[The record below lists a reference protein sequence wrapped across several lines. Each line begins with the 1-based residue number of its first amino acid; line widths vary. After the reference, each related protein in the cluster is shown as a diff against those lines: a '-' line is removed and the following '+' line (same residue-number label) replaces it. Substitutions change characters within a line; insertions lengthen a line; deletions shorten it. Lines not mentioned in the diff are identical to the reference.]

1 MSYTELTVWTRGI
14 IMDKE
19 GRDIV
24 NSISASARQEGKY
37 AQAMENYVDNPDR
50 TNCPTRKYCRVSDS
64 VLENELTYENEHP
77 NIVVLVEGTMVKG
90 WDYMRGMPPG
100 GTLVINTH
108 YTPDY
113 MIRFVPGAERLAQLV
128 CVDAAKL
135 ADHKWLYYRLGQLGL
150 DRLSTE
156 GAAER
161 NKDIAPDIAAPLIA
175 AVVKA
180 TGVVKRETIQ
190 PMIANKKAFEMA
202 LNELHILPL
211 NQWPRRKDHMSTK
224 GTRIPD
230 WLTVPFAGI
239 TPAPTQ
245 EKGQDLFPTGNWR
258 SIRPV
263 YRDKLPPCNNACGTN
278 EKIQGYL
285 DLVKRGKYLD
295 AYALI
300 KEDMPFPSV
309 TGRVCYHPCEQACN
323 RGQYDEAI
331 SIRAVERFL
340 GDLGQALPRD
350 VVKPGKPNGKT
361 VAVVGSGPAGH
372 SAAYQLAR
380 LGYKVTI
387 LEKSPKA
394 GGLNRGGIPDWVL
407 PQHVLDRE
415 IERLVELGVTIKT
428 NVEAGKDITW
438 DDLKKNYDACVLAVG
453 LTEPNSVRAEGEN
466 KDGVIYGLPF
476 LRDIG
481 MGTSKVKLGSRVAV
495 IGGGN
500 TAIDCARE
508 ALRQGAVEVTMIT
521 VESNP
526 QEMPCVPEDL
536 HDMVEEGVEL
546 LHGRAMTAAIGNG
559 KVEAL
564 HLYPARFSGAI
575 NASPITV
582 NKEAPVVRFAVDN
595 VIIAIGQRAALGWL
609 PPEFKNERGTI
620 KIDRFGRLGDTNFFA
635 AGDVVQLGS
644 GQPLMVVNAVGD
656 GKRVA
661 FNLDKALRGEPLQP
675 RKIPVDVIMD
685 LNRMNMTYFPH
696 FPRVKQSMLNPTS
709 RRKTQEEVIQS
720 FTEEQAIEEAS
731 RCFSCG
737 TCNACDN
744 CYLVCPEPCIVRS
757 ARSNGLYKILVD
769 YCKGCRVCIEE
780 CPTGCLEG
788 VPELDF
794 DTGVVRMDTAFA
806 ISPGLHGRQAQ
817 ELVNLASR
825 PAKEI

>member
-1 MSYTELTVWTRGI
+1 
-14 IMDKE
+14 
-19 GRDIV
+19 
-24 NSISASARQEGKY
+24 
-37 AQAMENYVDNPDR
+37 
-50 TNCPTRKYCRVSDS
+50 
-64 VLENELTYENEHP
+64 
-77 NIVVLVEGTMVKG
+77 
-90 WDYMRGMPPG
+90 
-100 GTLVINTH
+100 
-108 YTPDY
+108 
-113 MIRFVPGAERLAQLV
+113 
-128 CVDAAKL
+128 
-135 ADHKWLYYRLGQLGL
+135 
-150 DRLSTE
+150 
-156 GAAER
+156 
-161 NKDIAPDIAAPLIA
+161 
-175 AVVKA
+175 
-180 TGVVKRETIQ
+180 
-190 PMIANKKAFEMA
+190 
-202 LNELHILPL
+202 
-211 NQWPRRKDHMSTK
+211 MSTK

-230 WLTVPFAGI
+230 WLIVPFAGI
-239 TPAPTQ
+239 TPAPSQ

-263 YRDKLPPCNNACGTN
+263 YRDKMPPCNNACGTN

-340 GDLGQALPRD
+340 GDLGQALAKD
-350 VVKPGKPNGKT
+350 VVKPGKPNGKK

-380 LGYKVTI
+380 MGYKVTI
-387 LEKSPKA
+387 LERSPKA

-407 PQHVLDRE
+407 PQSVLDRE
-415 IERLVELGVTIKT
+415 IERLVELGIEIKT
-428 NVEAGKDITW
+428 NVEVGKDVTL
-438 DDLKKNYDACVLAVG
+438 DDLKKNYDATVFCVG
-453 LTEPNSVRAEGEN
+453 LIEPNSARAEGED
-466 KDGVIYGLPF
+466 KPGVIFGLPF

-521 VESNP
+521 IEGNK
-526 QEMPCVPEDL
+526 QEMPASPEDL

-546 LHGRAMTAAIGNG
+546 MHGRAMTAVLGNG
-559 KVEAL
+559 KVESL
-564 HLYPARFSGAI
+564 QLYPARFTGKI
-575 NASPITV
+575 NASPIAID
-582 NKEAPVVRFAVDN
+582 KEGAGEKFKVDT
-595 VIIAIGQRAALGWL
+595 VIIAVGQRAKLDWL
-609 PPEFKNERGTI
+609 PAEYKNERGAI
-620 KIDRFGRLGDTNFFA
+620 KVDAFGRIADTNFFA
-635 AGDVVQLGS
+635 AGDVTQLGA

-661 FNLDKALRGEPLQP
+661 FSLDKVLNNVPLEPRTVP
-675 RKIPVDVIMD
+675 IDVIVD

-696 FPRVKQSMLNPTS
+696 FPRVKQAMLPSAS
-709 RRKTQEEVIQS
+709 RKKTQAEVILPYS
-720 FTEEQAIEEAS
+720 EEQASMEAS

-757 ARSNGLYKILVD
+757 SRSNGLYKILVD

-794 DTGVVRMDTAFA
+794 DAGVIRMDTAFA
-806 ISPGLHGRQAQ
+806 ISQGLHGRQAE
-817 ELVNLASR
+817 ELVHLGDR
-825 PAKEI
+825 PAKSI

>member
-1 MSYTELTVWTRGI
+1 
-14 IMDKE
+14 
-19 GRDIV
+19 
-24 NSISASARQEGKY
+24 
-37 AQAMENYVDNPDR
+37 
-50 TNCPTRKYCRVSDS
+50 
-64 VLENELTYENEHP
+64 
-77 NIVVLVEGTMVKG
+77 
-90 WDYMRGMPPG
+90 
-100 GTLVINTH
+100 
-108 YTPDY
+108 
-113 MIRFVPGAERLAQLV
+113 
-128 CVDAAKL
+128 
-135 ADHKWLYYRLGQLGL
+135 
-150 DRLSTE
+150 
-156 GAAER
+156 
-161 NKDIAPDIAAPLIA
+161 
-175 AVVKA
+175 
-180 TGVVKRETIQ
+180 
-190 PMIANKKAFEMA
+190 
-202 LNELHILPL
+202 
-211 NQWPRRKDHMSTK
+211 MSTK
-224 GTRIPD
+224 NTHIPE

-323 RGQYDEAI
+323 RGKYDEAI

-340 GDLGQALPRD
+340 GDLGQALTND
-350 VVKPGKPNGKT
+350 VVKPGKPNGKK

-407 PQHVLDRE
+407 PQNILDRE
-415 IERLVELGVTIKT
+415 IERLQQLGIEIKT
-428 NVEAGKDITW
+428 GVEVGKDVTW

-466 KDGVIYGLPF
+466 KDGVLYGLPF

-481 MGTSKVKLGSRVAV
+481 MGASKVKLGARVAM

-508 ALRQGAVEVTMIT
+508 ALRQGAAEVTMIT
-521 VESNP
+521 VEGNKN
-526 QEMPCVPEDL
+526 EMPASPEDL
-536 HDMVEEGVEL
+536 HDMLEEGVEL
-546 LHGRAMTAAIGNG
+546 LHGRSVTAVLGNG

-564 HLYPARFSGAI
+564 QLHPAKFAGAI
-575 NASPITV
+575 NASPINV
-582 NKEAPVVRFAVDN
+582 DREAKPDRFAVDN
-595 VIIAIGQRAALGWL
+595 VIIAIGQRASLNLL
-609 PPEFKNERGTI
+609 PAEFKNERGTI
-620 KIDRFGRLGDTNFFA
+620 KMDKFGRLGDTNFFA
-635 AGDVVQLGS
+635 AGDIAQVGS

-661 FNLDKALRGEPLQP
+661 FNLDKIMRGEKLQP
-675 RKIPVDVIMD
+675 RTIPVDVIFD

-696 FPRVKQSMLNPTS
+696 FPRVQQEMLPTKT
-709 RRKTQEEVIQS
+709 RTKTQDEVIQA
-720 FTEEQAIEEAS
+720 FTEEQAVEEAN

-744 CYLVCPEPCIVRS
+744 CYLVCPEPCIARPE
-757 ARSNGLYKILVD
+757 RSNGMYKILVD

-806 ISPGLHGRQAQ
+806 ISPGLHGRQAEQ
-817 ELVNLASR
+817 LRRLDER
-825 PAKEI
+825 PAKNI

>member
-1 MSYTELTVWTRGI
+1 
-14 IMDKE
+14 
-19 GRDIV
+19 
-24 NSISASARQEGKY
+24 
-37 AQAMENYVDNPDR
+37 
-50 TNCPTRKYCRVSDS
+50 
-64 VLENELTYENEHP
+64 
-77 NIVVLVEGTMVKG
+77 
-90 WDYMRGMPPG
+90 
-100 GTLVINTH
+100 
-108 YTPDY
+108 
-113 MIRFVPGAERLAQLV
+113 
-128 CVDAAKL
+128 
-135 ADHKWLYYRLGQLGL
+135 
-150 DRLSTE
+150 
-156 GAAER
+156 
-161 NKDIAPDIAAPLIA
+161 
-175 AVVKA
+175 
-180 TGVVKRETIQ
+180 
-190 PMIANKKAFEMA
+190 
-202 LNELHILPL
+202 
-211 NQWPRRKDHMSTK
+211 MSTK
-224 GTRIPD
+224 GTRIPE

-239 TPAPTQ
+239 TPAPSQ

-258 SIRPV
+258 AIRPV

-340 GDLGQALPRD
+340 GDLGQALNRD
-350 VVKPGKPNGKT
+350 VVKAGPLNGKK
-361 VAVVGSGPAGH
+361 VAVIGSGPAGH

-407 PQHVLDRE
+407 PQAVLDRE
-415 IERLVELGVTIKT
+415 IQRLVELGIEIKT
-428 NVEAGKDITW
+428 NVEVGKDVTLE
-438 DDLKKNYDACVLAVG
+438 DLKKNYDATVFAVG
-453 LTEPNSVRAEGEN
+453 LTESNSARAEGEN
-466 KDGVIYGLPF
+466 KPGVIFGLPF

-481 MGTSKVKLGSRVAV
+481 MGTSKVKLGARVAV

-521 VESNP
+521 VEANR
-526 QEMPCVPEDL
+526 QEMPASPEDL
-536 HDMVEEGVEL
+536 HDMLEEGVEL
-546 LHGRAMTAAIGNG
+546 MHGRAMTAVLGDG
-559 KVEAL
+559 KAEAL
-564 HLYPARFSGAI
+564 QLYPARFTGKI
-575 NASPITV
+575 NASPIAIDREGAGE
-582 NKEAPVVRFAVDN
+582 KFAVDN
-595 VIIAIGQRAALGWL
+595 VIIAVGQKAKLDWL
-609 PPEFKNERGTI
+609 PAEYKTDRGTI
-620 KIDRFGRLGDTNFFA
+620 KIDPFGRIADTNFFA

-661 FNLDKALRGEPLQP
+661 FNLDKVLNNVPLEPRTVP
-675 RKIPVDVIMD
+675 IDVIVD

-696 FPRVKQSMLNPTS
+696 FPRVTQAMLAPMA
-709 RRKTQEEVIQS
+709 RKSTQQEVILAYS
-720 FTEEQAIEEAS
+720 EEQAGLEAS

-757 ARSNGLYKILVD
+757 VRSNGLYKILVD

-794 DTGVVRMDTAFA
+794 DTGVIRMDTAFA
-806 ISPGLHGRQAQ
+806 ISPGLHGRQSQ
-817 ELVNLASR
+817 ELSHLGDR
-825 PAKEI
+825 PAKSI

>member
-1 MSYTELTVWTRGI
+1 
-14 IMDKE
+14 
-19 GRDIV
+19 
-24 NSISASARQEGKY
+24 
-37 AQAMENYVDNPDR
+37 
-50 TNCPTRKYCRVSDS
+50 
-64 VLENELTYENEHP
+64 
-77 NIVVLVEGTMVKG
+77 
-90 WDYMRGMPPG
+90 
-100 GTLVINTH
+100 
-108 YTPDY
+108 
-113 MIRFVPGAERLAQLV
+113 
-128 CVDAAKL
+128 
-135 ADHKWLYYRLGQLGL
+135 
-150 DRLSTE
+150 
-156 GAAER
+156 
-161 NKDIAPDIAAPLIA
+161 
-175 AVVKA
+175 
-180 TGVVKRETIQ
+180 
-190 PMIANKKAFEMA
+190 
-202 LNELHILPL
+202 
-211 NQWPRRKDHMSTK
+211 MSTK

-258 SIRPV
+258 AIRPV

-340 GDLGQALPRD
+340 GDLGQALPKD
-350 VVKPGKPNGKT
+350 IVKPGKPNGKT

-387 LEKSPKA
+387 LEKSPKP

-415 IERLVELGVTIKT
+415 IERLGELGITIQCNT
-428 NVEAGKDITW
+428 DVGKDVSW
-438 DDLKKNYDACVLAVG
+438 EHLKKNYDAVVLAVG
-453 LTEPNSVRAEGEN
+453 LTEPNSVKAEGEDKN
-466 KDGVIYGLPF
+466 GVIYGLPF

-481 MGTSKVKLGSRVAV
+481 MGTSKVKLGPRVVV

-521 VESNP
+521 VEGHP

-536 HDMVEEGVEL
+536 HDMLEEGVEL
-546 LHGRAMTAAIGNG
+546 IHGRAMTAVLGNG

-564 HLYPARFSGAI
+564 QLYPAKFSGAI
-575 NASPITV
+575 NASPITI
-582 NKEAPVVRFAVDN
+582 NKEAPAERFAADN
-595 VIIAIGQRAALGWL
+595 VIIAVGQHASLAWL
-609 PPEFKNERGTI
+609 PAEFKTESGTI
-620 KIDRFGRLGDTNFFA
+620 KIDRFGRLGNTNVFA
-635 AGDVVQLGS
+635 AGDIVQFGS

-661 FNLDKALRGEPLQP
+661 FNLDKALRGEDLQP
-675 RKIPVDVIMD
+675 RKIAIDVIMD

-696 FPRVKQSMLNPTS
+696 FPRVKQELLNPTT
-709 RRKTQEEVIQS
+709 RKKTQDEVIQS
-720 FTEEQAIEEAS
+720 FTEEQAVEEAG

-817 ELVNLASR
+817 ELASLASR

>member
-1 MSYTELTVWTRGI
+1 
-14 IMDKE
+14 
-19 GRDIV
+19 
-24 NSISASARQEGKY
+24 
-37 AQAMENYVDNPDR
+37 
-50 TNCPTRKYCRVSDS
+50 
-64 VLENELTYENEHP
+64 
-77 NIVVLVEGTMVKG
+77 
-90 WDYMRGMPPG
+90 
-100 GTLVINTH
+100 
-108 YTPDY
+108 
-113 MIRFVPGAERLAQLV
+113 
-128 CVDAAKL
+128 
-135 ADHKWLYYRLGQLGL
+135 
-150 DRLSTE
+150 
-156 GAAER
+156 
-161 NKDIAPDIAAPLIA
+161 
-175 AVVKA
+175 
-180 TGVVKRETIQ
+180 
-190 PMIANKKAFEMA
+190 
-202 LNELHILPL
+202 
-211 NQWPRRKDHMSTK
+211 MSTK

-258 SIRPV
+258 AIRPV

-340 GDLGQALPRD
+340 GDLGQALPKD
-350 VVKPGKPNGKT
+350 IVKPGKPNGKT

-387 LEKSPKA
+387 LEKSPKP

-415 IERLVELGVTIKT
+415 IERLGELGITIQCNT
-428 NVEAGKDITW
+428 DVGKDVSW
-438 DDLKKNYDACVLAVG
+438 EHLKKNYDAVVLAVG
-453 LTEPNSVRAEGEN
+453 LTEPNSVKAEGEDKN
-466 KDGVIYGLPF
+466 GVIYGLPF

-481 MGTSKVKLGSRVAV
+481 MGTSKVKLGPRVVV

-521 VESNP
+521 VEGHP

-536 HDMVEEGVEL
+536 HDMLEEGVEL
-546 LHGRAMTAAIGNG
+546 IHGRAMTAVLGNG

-564 HLYPARFSGAI
+564 QLYPAKFSGAI
-575 NASPITV
+575 NASPITI
-582 NKEAPVVRFAVDN
+582 NKEAPGERFAADN
-595 VIIAIGQRAALGWL
+595 VIIAVGQHASLAWL
-609 PPEFKNERGTI
+609 PAEFKTESGTI
-620 KIDRFGRLGDTNFFA
+620 KIDRFGRLGNTNFFA
-635 AGDVVQLGS
+635 AGDIVQFGS

-661 FNLDKALRGEPLQP
+661 FNLDKALRGEELQP
-675 RKIPVDVIMD
+675 RKIAIDVIMD

-696 FPRVKQSMLNPTS
+696 FPRVKQELLNPAT
-709 RRKTQEEVIQS
+709 RKKTQDEVIQS
-720 FTEEQAIEEAS
+720 FTEEQAVEEAG

-817 ELVNLASR
+817 ELASLASR

>member
-1 MSYTELTVWTRGI
+1 
-14 IMDKE
+14 
-19 GRDIV
+19 
-24 NSISASARQEGKY
+24 
-37 AQAMENYVDNPDR
+37 
-50 TNCPTRKYCRVSDS
+50 
-64 VLENELTYENEHP
+64 
-77 NIVVLVEGTMVKG
+77 
-90 WDYMRGMPPG
+90 
-100 GTLVINTH
+100 
-108 YTPDY
+108 
-113 MIRFVPGAERLAQLV
+113 
-128 CVDAAKL
+128 
-135 ADHKWLYYRLGQLGL
+135 
-150 DRLSTE
+150 
-156 GAAER
+156 
-161 NKDIAPDIAAPLIA
+161 
-175 AVVKA
+175 
-180 TGVVKRETIQ
+180 
-190 PMIANKKAFEMA
+190 
-202 LNELHILPL
+202 
-211 NQWPRRKDHMSTK
+211 MSTK
-224 GTRIPD
+224 GTRIPER
-230 WLTVPFAGI
+230 LQIPFAGI
-239 TPAPTQ
+239 TPAPLQ

-258 SIRPV
+258 AIRPV

-309 TGRVCYHPCEQACN
+309 TGRVFYHPCEQACN
-323 RGQYDEAI
+323 RGKYDEAI

-340 GDLGQALPRD
+340 GDLGQALKHD
-350 VVKPGKPNGKT
+350 VVKPGIPNGKK
-361 VAVVGSGPAGH
+361 VAVIGSGPAGH

-415 IERLVELGVTIKT
+415 IERLVELGITIKT
-428 NVEAGKDITW
+428 NVEVGKDVSW

-453 LTEPNSVRAEGEN
+453 LTEPNSVRAEGED

-481 MGTSKVKLGSRVAV
+481 MGTSKVKLGPRVAV

-521 VESNP
+521 VESNA

-536 HDMVEEGVEL
+536 HDMLEEGVEL
-546 LHGRAMTAAIGNG
+546 IHGRAMTAVLGNG

-564 HLYPARFSGAI
+564 QLFPAKFSGPI
-575 NASPITV
+575 NASPITI
-582 NKEAPVVRFAVDN
+582 NREAPAERFAVDN
-595 VIIAIGQRAALGWL
+595 VIIAIGQRASLGWL
-609 PPEFKNERGTI
+609 PNEFKSERGTI

-644 GQPLMVVNAVGD
+644 GQPLMVVNSVGD

-661 FNLDKALRGEPLQP
+661 FNPDKVLRSEPLQE
-675 RKIPVDVIMD
+675 RMVSIDVITD
-685 LNRMNMTYFPH
+685 LARMNMTYFPK
-696 FPRVKQSMLNPTS
+696 FPRVQQAMLPPVS
-709 RRKTQEEVIQS
+709 RRRTQEEVIRG
-720 FTEEQAIEEAS
+720 FTEEQMVEEAY

-744 CYLVCPEPCIVRS
+744 CYLVCPEPCIARP

-806 ISPGLHGRQAQ
+806 ITPGLHGRQAQ
-817 ELVNLASR
+817 ELANLANR
-825 PAKEI
+825 PAKQI

>member
-1 MSYTELTVWTRGI
+1 
-14 IMDKE
+14 
-19 GRDIV
+19 
-24 NSISASARQEGKY
+24 
-37 AQAMENYVDNPDR
+37 
-50 TNCPTRKYCRVSDS
+50 
-64 VLENELTYENEHP
+64 
-77 NIVVLVEGTMVKG
+77 
-90 WDYMRGMPPG
+90 
-100 GTLVINTH
+100 
-108 YTPDY
+108 
-113 MIRFVPGAERLAQLV
+113 
-128 CVDAAKL
+128 
-135 ADHKWLYYRLGQLGL
+135 
-150 DRLSTE
+150 
-156 GAAER
+156 
-161 NKDIAPDIAAPLIA
+161 
-175 AVVKA
+175 
-180 TGVVKRETIQ
+180 
-190 PMIANKKAFEMA
+190 
-202 LNELHILPL
+202 
-211 NQWPRRKDHMSTK
+211 MSTK
-224 GTRIPD
+224 GTHIPD
-230 WLTVPFAGI
+230 HLKIPFAGI
-239 TPAPTQ
+239 TPAPSQ

-258 SIRPV
+258 AIRPV

-323 RGQYDEAI
+323 RGKYDEAI

-340 GDLGQALPRD
+340 GDLGQALKHD
-350 VVKPGKPNGKT
+350 VVKAGKSNGKK

-415 IERLVELGVTIKT
+415 IERLEELGITIKT
-428 NVEAGKDITW
+428 NVEVGKDVTW
-438 DDLKKNYDACVLAVG
+438 DNLRKDYDAVVLAVG
-453 LTEPNSVRAEGEN
+453 LTEPNSVRAEGED
-466 KDGVIYGLPF
+466 KEGVHYGLPF

-481 MGTSKVKLGSRVAV
+481 MGTSKVKLGARVAV

-508 ALRQGAVEVTMIT
+508 ALRQGAIEVTMIT
-521 VESNP
+521 VEGSP
-526 QEMPCVPEDL
+526 QEMPASPEDL
-536 HDMVEEGVEL
+536 HDMLEEGIEL
-546 LHGRAMTAAIGNG
+546 KHGRAVTAVLGNG
-559 KVEAL
+559 KVETLQL
-564 HLYPARFSGAI
+564 HPARFSGAI
-575 NASPITV
+575 NASPINV
-582 NKEAPVVRFAVDN
+582 DREAQPDKFHVDS
-595 VIIAIGQRAALGWL
+595 VIIAIGQRAALKWL
-609 PPEFKNERGTI
+609 PDEFKTDRGTI
-620 KIDRFGRLGDTNFFA
+620 KVDRFGRIGDTNFFA
-635 AGDVVQLGS
+635 AGDIVQLGS

-661 FNLDKALRGEPLQP
+661 FNLDKVVRGESLEP
-675 RKIPVDVIMD
+675 RTIPIDVIFD

-696 FPRVKQSMLNPTS
+696 FPRVQQEMLPPTS
-709 RRKTQEEVIQS
+709 RRKTQEEVIQAFS
-720 FTEEQAIEEAS
+720 EEQAVEEAG

-744 CYLVCPEPCIVRS
+744 CYLVCPEPCIARP
-757 ARSNGLYKILVD
+757 ARSNGMYKILVD

-806 ISPGLHGRQAQ
+806 ISQGLHGRQAE
-817 ELVNLASR
+817 ELRNLADR
-825 PAKEI
+825 PVKNI

>member
-1 MSYTELTVWTRGI
+1 
-14 IMDKE
+14 
-19 GRDIV
+19 
-24 NSISASARQEGKY
+24 
-37 AQAMENYVDNPDR
+37 
-50 TNCPTRKYCRVSDS
+50 
-64 VLENELTYENEHP
+64 
-77 NIVVLVEGTMVKG
+77 
-90 WDYMRGMPPG
+90 
-100 GTLVINTH
+100 
-108 YTPDY
+108 
-113 MIRFVPGAERLAQLV
+113 
-128 CVDAAKL
+128 
-135 ADHKWLYYRLGQLGL
+135 
-150 DRLSTE
+150 
-156 GAAER
+156 
-161 NKDIAPDIAAPLIA
+161 
-175 AVVKA
+175 
-180 TGVVKRETIQ
+180 
-190 PMIANKKAFEMA
+190 
-202 LNELHILPL
+202 
-211 NQWPRRKDHMSTK
+211 MSTQ
-224 GTRIPD
+224 GTHIPD
-230 WLTVPFAGI
+230 WLKVPFAGI
-239 TPAPTQ
+239 TPAPSQ

-340 GDLGQALPRD
+340 GDLGQALARD
-350 VVKPGKPNGKT
+350 VVKAGPPNGKK
-361 VAVVGSGPAGH
+361 VAVIGSGPAGH

-407 PQHVLDRE
+407 PQAVLDRE
-415 IERLVELGVTIKT
+415 IQRLVELGIEIKT
-428 NVEAGKDITW
+428 NVEVGKDVTL
-438 DDLKKNYDACVLAVG
+438 DDLKKNYDATVFAVG
-453 LTEPNSVRAEGEN
+453 LIEPNSARAEGEN
-466 KDGVIYGLPF
+466 KDGVIFGLPF

-481 MGTSKVKLGSRVAV
+481 MGTSKVKIGPRVAV

-521 VESNP
+521 IEANT
-526 QEMPCVPEDL
+526 QEMPASPEDL
-536 HDMVEEGVEL
+536 HDMVQEGVEL
-546 LHGRAMTAAIGNG
+546 MHGRAMTAVLGAG

-564 HLYPARFSGAI
+564 QLHPARFTGKI
-575 NASPITV
+575 NASPIAIDR
-582 NKEAPVVRFAVDN
+582 EAPAERFVVDN
-595 VIIAIGQRAALGWL
+595 VIIAVGQRAKLDWMPA
-609 PPEFKNERGTI
+609 EFKTERGTI
-620 KIDRFGRLGDTNFFA
+620 KIDEFGRIGNTNFFA

-661 FNLDKALRGEPLQP
+661 FNLDKVLRSIPLEPRTVP
-675 RKIPVDVIMD
+675 IDVIVD

-696 FPRVKQSMLNPTS
+696 FPRVKQAMLAPMA
-709 RRKTQEEVIQS
+709 RRGTQQEVILAYS
-720 FTEEQAIEEAS
+720 EEQASEEAS

-757 ARSNGLYKILVD
+757 VRSNGLYKILVD

-806 ISPGLHGRQAQ
+806 ISPGLHGRQAE
-817 ELVNLASR
+817 ELMNLGDR
-825 PAKEI
+825 PAKSI

>member
-1 MSYTELTVWTRGI
+1 
-14 IMDKE
+14 
-19 GRDIV
+19 
-24 NSISASARQEGKY
+24 
-37 AQAMENYVDNPDR
+37 
-50 TNCPTRKYCRVSDS
+50 
-64 VLENELTYENEHP
+64 
-77 NIVVLVEGTMVKG
+77 
-90 WDYMRGMPPG
+90 
-100 GTLVINTH
+100 
-108 YTPDY
+108 
-113 MIRFVPGAERLAQLV
+113 
-128 CVDAAKL
+128 
-135 ADHKWLYYRLGQLGL
+135 
-150 DRLSTE
+150 
-156 GAAER
+156 
-161 NKDIAPDIAAPLIA
+161 
-175 AVVKA
+175 
-180 TGVVKRETIQ
+180 
-190 PMIANKKAFEMA
+190 
-202 LNELHILPL
+202 
-211 NQWPRRKDHMSTK
+211 MSTK
-224 GTRIPD
+224 GTHIPE

-239 TPAPTQ
+239 TPAPSQ

-258 SIRPV
+258 FIRPV

-340 GDLGQALPRD
+340 GDLGQSLPRD
-350 VVKPGKPNGKT
+350 VVKPGKPNGKS

-407 PQHVLDRE
+407 PQDVLDRE
-415 IERLVELGVTIKT
+415 IQRLIELGIAIKT
-428 NVEAGKDITW
+428 NCEVGKDVTW
-438 DDLKKNYDACVLAVG
+438 DELKKNYDACVLAVG

-481 MGTSKVKLGSRVAV
+481 MGTSNVKLGARVAV

-521 VESNP
+521 VEAHP

-536 HDMVEEGVEL
+536 HDMLEEGVEL
-546 LHGRAMTAAIGNG
+546 IHGRAMTAVLGNG

-564 HLYPARFSGAI
+564 QLYPARFSGAI
-575 NASPITV
+575 NASPITI
-582 NKEAPVVRFAVDN
+582 NKEVPPERFAVDN
-595 VIIAIGQRAALGWL
+595 VIIAVGQHPSLAWL
-609 PPEFKNERGTI
+609 PAEFKNERGII
-620 KIDRFGRLGDTNFFA
+620 KIDRFGRLGETNFFA
-635 AGDVVQLGS
+635 AGDIVQLGS

-661 FNLDKALRGEPLQP
+661 FNLDKVLKGEPLQP

-696 FPRVKQSMLNPTS
+696 FPRVKQAMLNPAS
-709 RRKTQEEVIQS
+709 RRKTQEEVIQA
-720 FTEEQAIEEAS
+720 FTEEQAVEEAS

-744 CYLVCPEPCIVRS
+744 CYLVCPEPCIARP

-794 DTGVVRMDTAFA
+794 DAGVVRMDTAFA

>member
-1 MSYTELTVWTRGI
+1 
-14 IMDKE
+14 
-19 GRDIV
+19 
-24 NSISASARQEGKY
+24 
-37 AQAMENYVDNPDR
+37 
-50 TNCPTRKYCRVSDS
+50 
-64 VLENELTYENEHP
+64 
-77 NIVVLVEGTMVKG
+77 
-90 WDYMRGMPPG
+90 
-100 GTLVINTH
+100 
-108 YTPDY
+108 
-113 MIRFVPGAERLAQLV
+113 
-128 CVDAAKL
+128 
-135 ADHKWLYYRLGQLGL
+135 
-150 DRLSTE
+150 
-156 GAAER
+156 
-161 NKDIAPDIAAPLIA
+161 
-175 AVVKA
+175 
-180 TGVVKRETIQ
+180 
-190 PMIANKKAFEMA
+190 
-202 LNELHILPL
+202 
-211 NQWPRRKDHMSTK
+211 MSTK
-224 GTRIPD
+224 GTHIPD
-230 WLTVPFAGI
+230 WLAVPFAGI
-239 TPAPTQ
+239 TPAPSQ

-258 SIRPV
+258 AIRPV
-263 YRDKLPPCNNACGTN
+263 YRDKMPPCNNACGTN

-340 GDLGQALPRD
+340 GDLGQALARD
-350 VVKPGKPNGKT
+350 VVKAGPPNGKK

-380 LGYKVTI
+380 LGYEVTI

-407 PQHVLDRE
+407 PQDVLDRE
-415 IERLVELGVTIKT
+415 IERLVELGIEIKT
-428 NVEAGKDITW
+428 NVEVGKDVTL
-438 DDLKKNYDACVLAVG
+438 DDLKKNYDATVFAVG
-453 LTEPNSVRAEGEN
+453 LIESNSARAEGED
-466 KDGVIYGLPF
+466 KAGVVFGLPF

-481 MGTSKVKLGSRVAV
+481 MGTSKVKLGPRVAV

-521 VESNP
+521 VEGNR
-526 QEMPCVPEDL
+526 QEMPASPEDL
-536 HDMVEEGVEL
+536 HDMLEEGVEL
-546 LHGRAMTAAIGNG
+546 MHGRAMTAVLGNG

-564 HLYPARFSGAI
+564 QLHPARFTGTI
-575 NASPITV
+575 NASPIAIDR
-582 NKEAPVVRFAVDN
+582 EAPAERFAVDN
-595 VIIAIGQRAALGWL
+595 VIIAVGQKAKLDWMPA
-609 PPEFKNERGTI
+609 EFKTERGTI
-620 KIDRFGRLGDTNFFA
+620 KIDRFGRLGNTNFFA

-661 FNLDKALRGEPLQP
+661 FNLDKVLRNVPLEPRTVP
-675 RKIPVDVIMD
+675 IDVIVD

-696 FPRVKQSMLNPTS
+696 FPRVQQTMLAPMA
-709 RRKTQEEVIQS
+709 RRSTQQEVILAYS
-720 FTEEQAIEEAS
+720 EEQAIEEAN

-757 ARSNGLYKILVD
+757 VRSNGLYKILVD

-806 ISPGLHGRQAQ
+806 ITQGLHGRQAE
-817 ELVNLASR
+817 ELRNLGDR
-825 PAKEI
+825 PAKNI

>member
-1 MSYTELTVWTRGI
+1 
-14 IMDKE
+14 
-19 GRDIV
+19 
-24 NSISASARQEGKY
+24 
-37 AQAMENYVDNPDR
+37 
-50 TNCPTRKYCRVSDS
+50 
-64 VLENELTYENEHP
+64 
-77 NIVVLVEGTMVKG
+77 
-90 WDYMRGMPPG
+90 
-100 GTLVINTH
+100 
-108 YTPDY
+108 
-113 MIRFVPGAERLAQLV
+113 
-128 CVDAAKL
+128 
-135 ADHKWLYYRLGQLGL
+135 
-150 DRLSTE
+150 
-156 GAAER
+156 
-161 NKDIAPDIAAPLIA
+161 
-175 AVVKA
+175 
-180 TGVVKRETIQ
+180 
-190 PMIANKKAFEMA
+190 
-202 LNELHILPL
+202 
-211 NQWPRRKDHMSTK
+211 MSTK
-224 GTRIPD
+224 NTHIPE

-239 TPAPTQ
+239 TPAPSQ

-258 SIRPV
+258 AIRPV
-263 YRDKLPPCNNACGTN
+263 DPHKLPPCNNACGTN

-309 TGRVCYHPCEQACN
+309 TGRVRYPPSEQACN
-323 RGQYDEAI
+323 RGKYDEAI

-340 GDLGQALPRD
+340 GDLGQALTQD
-350 VVKPGKPNGKT
+350 VVKPGKPNGKKI
-361 VAVVGSGPAGH
+361 AVVGSGPAGH

-407 PQHVLDRE
+407 PQNILDRE
-415 IERLVELGVTIKT
+415 IERLEQLGIEIKT
-428 NVEAGKDITW
+428 GGEVGKEVSW
-438 DDLKKNYDACVLAVG
+438 ESLKKDYDACVLAVG
-453 LTEPNSVRAEGEN
+453 LTEPNSVKAEGED
-466 KDGVIYGLPF
+466 KKGVLYGLPF

-481 MGTSKVKLGSRVAV
+481 MSTSKVKRGARVAV

-508 ALRQGAVEVTMIT
+508 ALRQGAAEVTMIT
-521 VESNP
+521 VEGNP
-526 QEMPCVPEDL
+526 KEMPAVPEDL

-546 LHGRAMTAAIGNG
+546 LHGRAVTAVLGNG

-564 HLYPARFSGAI
+564 QLHPARFSGAV

-582 NKEAPVVRFAVDN
+582 DRDAPAERFAVDN
-595 VIIAIGQRAALGWL
+595 VIIAIGQRASLGWL
-609 PPEFKNERGTI
+609 PTEFKTERGTI
-620 KIDRFGRLGDTNFFA
+620 KIDQFGRLGDTKFFA

-661 FNLDKALRGEPLQP
+661 FNLDKVLRGEPLQP
-675 RKIPVDVIMD
+675 RTLAIDVIVD

-696 FPRVKQSMLNPTS
+696 FPRVRQSMLQPAS
-709 RRKTQEEVIQS
+709 RRSTQEEVIQAFS
-720 FTEEQAIEEAS
+720 EEQALEEAS

-744 CYLVCPEPCIVRS
+744 CYLVCPEPCIVRDV
-757 ARSNGLYKILVD
+757 RSNGLYKILVD

-806 ISPGLHGRQAQ
+806 VSPGLHGRQAE
-817 ELVNLASR
+817 ELRNLGDRA
-825 PAKEI
+825 PKNI

>member
-1 MSYTELTVWTRGI
+1 
-14 IMDKE
+14 
-19 GRDIV
+19 
-24 NSISASARQEGKY
+24 
-37 AQAMENYVDNPDR
+37 
-50 TNCPTRKYCRVSDS
+50 
-64 VLENELTYENEHP
+64 
-77 NIVVLVEGTMVKG
+77 
-90 WDYMRGMPPG
+90 
-100 GTLVINTH
+100 
-108 YTPDY
+108 
-113 MIRFVPGAERLAQLV
+113 
-128 CVDAAKL
+128 
-135 ADHKWLYYRLGQLGL
+135 
-150 DRLSTE
+150 
-156 GAAER
+156 
-161 NKDIAPDIAAPLIA
+161 
-175 AVVKA
+175 
-180 TGVVKRETIQ
+180 
-190 PMIANKKAFEMA
+190 
-202 LNELHILPL
+202 
-211 NQWPRRKDHMSTK
+211 MSTK

-258 SIRPV
+258 AIRPV

-340 GDLGQALPRD
+340 GDLGQALPKD
-350 VVKPGKPNGKT
+350 IVKPGKPNGKT

-387 LEKSPKA
+387 LEKSPKP

-415 IERLVELGVTIKT
+415 IERLGELGITIQCNT
-428 NVEAGKDITW
+428 DVGKDVSW
-438 DDLKKNYDACVLAVG
+438 EHLKKNYDAVVLAVG
-453 LTEPNSVRAEGEN
+453 LTEPNSVKAEGEDKN
-466 KDGVIYGLPF
+466 GVIYGLPF

-481 MGTSKVKLGSRVAV
+481 MGTSKVKLGPRVVV

-521 VESNP
+521 VEGHP

-536 HDMVEEGVEL
+536 HDMLEEGVEL
-546 LHGRAMTAAIGNG
+546 IHGRAMTAVLGNG

-564 HLYPARFSGAI
+564 QLYPAKFSGAI
-575 NASPITV
+575 NASPITI
-582 NKEAPVVRFAVDN
+582 NKEAPAERFAADN
-595 VIIAIGQRAALGWL
+595 VIIAVGQHASLAWL
-609 PPEFKNERGTI
+609 PAEFKTESGTI
-620 KIDRFGRLGDTNFFA
+620 KIDRFGRLGNTNVFA
-635 AGDVVQLGS
+635 AGDIVQFGS

-661 FNLDKALRGEPLQP
+661 FNLDKALRGEDLQP
-675 RKIPVDVIMD
+675 RKIAIDVIMD

-696 FPRVKQSMLNPTS
+696 FPRVKQELLNPAT
-709 RRKTQEEVIQS
+709 RKKTQDEVIQS
-720 FTEEQAIEEAS
+720 FTEEQAVEEAG

-817 ELVNLASR
+817 ELASLASR

>member
-1 MSYTELTVWTRGI
+1 
-14 IMDKE
+14 
-19 GRDIV
+19 
-24 NSISASARQEGKY
+24 
-37 AQAMENYVDNPDR
+37 
-50 TNCPTRKYCRVSDS
+50 
-64 VLENELTYENEHP
+64 
-77 NIVVLVEGTMVKG
+77 
-90 WDYMRGMPPG
+90 
-100 GTLVINTH
+100 
-108 YTPDY
+108 
-113 MIRFVPGAERLAQLV
+113 
-128 CVDAAKL
+128 
-135 ADHKWLYYRLGQLGL
+135 
-150 DRLSTE
+150 
-156 GAAER
+156 
-161 NKDIAPDIAAPLIA
+161 
-175 AVVKA
+175 
-180 TGVVKRETIQ
+180 
-190 PMIANKKAFEMA
+190 
-202 LNELHILPL
+202 
-211 NQWPRRKDHMSTK
+211 MSTK
-224 GTRIPD
+224 GTHIPD
-230 WLTVPFAGI
+230 WLNVPFAGI
-239 TPAPTQ
+239 TPAPSQ
-245 EKGQDLFPTGNWR
+245 DKGQDLFPTGNWR
-258 SIRPV
+258 AIRPV

-340 GDLGQALPRD
+340 GDLGQALARD
-350 VVKPGKPNGKT
+350 VVKAGTPNGKK
-361 VAVVGSGPAGH
+361 VAVIGSGPAGH

-407 PQHVLDRE
+407 PQAVLDRE
-415 IERLVELGVTIKT
+415 IERLVQLGIEIKT
-428 NVEAGKDITW
+428 NVEVGKDITL
-438 DDLKKNYDACVLAVG
+438 DDLKKNYDATVFAVG
-453 LTEPNSVRAEGEN
+453 LTESNSARAEGEN
-466 KDGVIYGLPF
+466 KAGVVFGLPF

-481 MGTSKVKLGSRVAV
+481 MGTSKVKLGPRVAV

-521 VESNP
+521 VEGNKE
-526 QEMPCVPEDL
+526 EMPASPEDL
-536 HDMVEEGVEL
+536 HDMLEEGVEL
-546 LHGRAMTAAIGNG
+546 MHGLAMTAVLGEG

-564 HLYPARFSGAI
+564 QLHPARFTGKI
-575 NASPITV
+575 NASPIAIDR
-582 NKEAPVVRFAVDN
+582 EAPAKKFAVDN
-595 VIIAIGQRAALGWL
+595 VIIAVGQKAKLDWMPA
-609 PPEFKNERGTI
+609 EFKTERGTI
-620 KIDRFGRLGDTNFFA
+620 KIDEFGRIGNTNFFA
-635 AGDVVQLGS
+635 AGDVVQLGA

-661 FNLDKALRGEPLQP
+661 FNLDKVL
-675 RKIPVDVIMD
+675 RKIPLEPRTVPIDVIVD
-685 LNRMNMTYFPH
+685 LGRMNMTYFPH
-696 FPRVKQSMLNPTS
+696 FPRVQQAMLAPKA
-709 RRKTQEEVIQS
+709 RRSTQQEVILAYS
-720 FTEEQAIEEAS
+720 EEQASEEAS

-757 ARSNGLYKILVD
+757 VRSNGLYKILVD

-806 ISPGLHGRQAQ
+806 ISPGLHGRQAE
-817 ELVNLASR
+817 ELRNLGDR
-825 PAKEI
+825 PAKSI

>member
-1 MSYTELTVWTRGI
+1 
-14 IMDKE
+14 
-19 GRDIV
+19 
-24 NSISASARQEGKY
+24 
-37 AQAMENYVDNPDR
+37 
-50 TNCPTRKYCRVSDS
+50 
-64 VLENELTYENEHP
+64 
-77 NIVVLVEGTMVKG
+77 
-90 WDYMRGMPPG
+90 
-100 GTLVINTH
+100 
-108 YTPDY
+108 
-113 MIRFVPGAERLAQLV
+113 
-128 CVDAAKL
+128 
-135 ADHKWLYYRLGQLGL
+135 
-150 DRLSTE
+150 
-156 GAAER
+156 
-161 NKDIAPDIAAPLIA
+161 
-175 AVVKA
+175 
-180 TGVVKRETIQ
+180 
-190 PMIANKKAFEMA
+190 
-202 LNELHILPL
+202 
-211 NQWPRRKDHMSTK
+211 MSTK
-224 GTRIPD
+224 GTRIPE

-309 TGRVCYHPCEQACN
+309 TGRVCYHPCETACN

-340 GDLGQALPRD
+340 GDLGQALQRD
-350 VVKPGKPNGKT
+350 VVKPGKPNGKK

-415 IERLVELGVTIKT
+415 IERLIELGIAIKT
-428 NVEAGKDITW
+428 NTEVGKDVSW
-438 DDLKKNYDACVLAVG
+438 DSLKKEYDAVVLAVG

-466 KDGVIYGLPF
+466 KQGVIYGLPF

-481 MGTSKVKLGSRVAV
+481 MGTSKVKLGARVAV

-521 VESNP
+521 VEGNP
-526 QEMPCVPEDL
+526 KEMPCVPEDL
-536 HDMVEEGVEL
+536 HDMLEEGVEL
-546 LHGRAMTAAIGNG
+546 IHGRAMTAVLGDG

-564 HLYPARFSGAI
+564 QLYPAKFSGAI
-575 NASPITV
+575 NASPITI
-582 NKEAPVVRFAVDN
+582 NKDVAAEKFAVDN
-595 VIIAIGQRAALGWL
+595 VIIAVGQHASLNWL
-609 PPEFKNERGTI
+609 PQEFKTERGTI
-620 KIDRFGRLGDTNFFA
+620 NVDRFGRLGDTNFFA
-635 AGDVVQLGS
+635 AGDIVQLGS

-661 FNLDKALRGEPLQP
+661 FNLDKALRGEALEP
-675 RKIPVDVIMD
+675 RKIAIDVIVD

-696 FPRVKQSMLNPTS
+696 FPRVQQGMLNPAS
-709 RRKTQEEVIQS
+709 RKKTQQEVILA
-720 FTEEQAIEEAS
+720 FTEEQAVEEAS

-744 CYLVCPEPCIVRS
+744 CYLVCPEPCIARS
-757 ARSNGLYKILVD
+757 DRSNGLYKILVD

-794 DTGVVRMDTAFA
+794 DAGVVRMDTAFA

-817 ELVNLASR
+817 ELANLASR

>member
-1 MSYTELTVWTRGI
+1 
-14 IMDKE
+14 
-19 GRDIV
+19 
-24 NSISASARQEGKY
+24 
-37 AQAMENYVDNPDR
+37 
-50 TNCPTRKYCRVSDS
+50 
-64 VLENELTYENEHP
+64 
-77 NIVVLVEGTMVKG
+77 
-90 WDYMRGMPPG
+90 
-100 GTLVINTH
+100 
-108 YTPDY
+108 
-113 MIRFVPGAERLAQLV
+113 
-128 CVDAAKL
+128 
-135 ADHKWLYYRLGQLGL
+135 
-150 DRLSTE
+150 
-156 GAAER
+156 
-161 NKDIAPDIAAPLIA
+161 
-175 AVVKA
+175 
-180 TGVVKRETIQ
+180 
-190 PMIANKKAFEMA
+190 
-202 LNELHILPL
+202 
-211 NQWPRRKDHMSTK
+211 MSTK

-230 WLTVPFAGI
+230 WLIVPFAGI

-263 YRDKLPPCNNACGTN
+263 YRDKMPPCNNACGTN

-340 GDLGQALPRD
+340 GDLGQALARD
-350 VVKPGKPNGKT
+350 VVKPGPSNGKK
-361 VAVVGSGPAGH
+361 VAVIGSGPAGH

-407 PQHVLDRE
+407 PQAVLDRE
-415 IERLVELGVTIKT
+415 IQRLVELGIEIKT
-428 NVEAGKDITW
+428 NVEVGKDVTL
-438 DDLKKNYDACVLAVG
+438 DDLKKNYDATVFAVG
-453 LTEPNSVRAEGEN
+453 LTESNSARAEGED
-466 KDGVIYGLPF
+466 KPGVVFGLPF

-481 MGTSKVKLGSRVAV
+481 MGTSKVKLGARVAV

-521 VESNP
+521 VEGNR
-526 QEMPCVPEDL
+526 QEMPASPEDL
-536 HDMVEEGVEL
+536 HDMLEEGVEL
-546 LHGRAMTAAIGNG
+546 MHGRAMTAVLGNG

-564 HLYPARFSGAI
+564 QLHPARFTGKI
-575 NASPITV
+575 NASPIAIDR
-582 NKEAPVVRFAVDN
+582 EAPAERFAVDN
-595 VIIAIGQRAALGWL
+595 VIIAVGQKAKLDWMPA
-609 PPEFKNERGTI
+609 EFKTERGTI
-620 KIDRFGRLGDTNFFA
+620 KIDQFGRIGNTNFFA

-661 FNLDKALRGEPLQP
+661 FNLDKVLRNVPLEPRTVP
-675 RKIPVDVIMD
+675 IDVIVD

-696 FPRVKQSMLNPTS
+696 FPRVKQAMLAPMA
-709 RRKTQEEVIQS
+709 RRSTQQEVILAY
-720 FTEEQAIEEAS
+720 TEEQASEEAS

-757 ARSNGLYKILVD
+757 VRSNGLYKILVD

-794 DTGVVRMDTAFA
+794 DTGVIRMDTAFA
-806 ISPGLHGRQAQ
+806 ISQGLHGRQAE
-817 ELVNLASR
+817 ELINLGDR
-825 PAKEI
+825 PAKSI

>member
-1 MSYTELTVWTRGI
+1 
-14 IMDKE
+14 
-19 GRDIV
+19 
-24 NSISASARQEGKY
+24 
-37 AQAMENYVDNPDR
+37 
-50 TNCPTRKYCRVSDS
+50 
-64 VLENELTYENEHP
+64 
-77 NIVVLVEGTMVKG
+77 
-90 WDYMRGMPPG
+90 
-100 GTLVINTH
+100 
-108 YTPDY
+108 
-113 MIRFVPGAERLAQLV
+113 
-128 CVDAAKL
+128 
-135 ADHKWLYYRLGQLGL
+135 
-150 DRLSTE
+150 
-156 GAAER
+156 
-161 NKDIAPDIAAPLIA
+161 
-175 AVVKA
+175 
-180 TGVVKRETIQ
+180 
-190 PMIANKKAFEMA
+190 
-202 LNELHILPL
+202 
-211 NQWPRRKDHMSTK
+211 MSTK
-224 GTRIPD
+224 GTHIPD
-230 WLTVPFAGI
+230 WLNVPFAGI

-340 GDLGQALPRD
+340 GDLGQSLAKD
-350 VVKPGKPNGKT
+350 VVKAGPSNGKK
-361 VAVVGSGPAGH
+361 VAVIGSGPAGH

-380 LGYKVTI
+380 MGYKVTI
-387 LEKSPKA
+387 LERSPKA

-407 PQHVLDRE
+407 PQAVLDRE
-415 IERLVELGVTIKT
+415 IQRLIELGIEIKT
-428 NVEAGKDITW
+428 NVEVGKDVTL
-438 DDLKKNYDACVLAVG
+438 DDLKKNYDATVFAVG
-453 LTEPNSVRAEGEN
+453 LTESNSAKAEGEN
-466 KDGVIYGLPF
+466 KAGVVYGLPF

-481 MGTSKVKLGSRVAV
+481 MGVSKVKLGPRVAV

-521 VESNP
+521 VEGNKE
-526 QEMPCVPEDL
+526 EMPASPEDL
-536 HDMVEEGVEL
+536 HDMLEEGVEL
-546 LHGRAMTAAIGNG
+546 KHGLAMTAVLGEG

-564 HLYPARFSGAI
+564 QLHPARFTGKI
-575 NASPITV
+575 NASPIAIDR
-582 NKEAPVVRFAVDN
+582 EAPALRFAVDN
-595 VIIAIGQRAALGWL
+595 VIIAVGQRAKLDWL
-609 PPEFKNERGTI
+609 PAEYKTERGTI
-620 KIDRFGRLGDTNFFA
+620 KIDEFGRIGNTNFFA

-661 FNLDKALRGEPLQP
+661 FNLNKVLNKVPLEPRTVP
-675 RKIPVDVIMD
+675 IDVIVE
-685 LNRMNMTYFPH
+685 LGRMNMTYFPH
-696 FPRVKQSMLNPTS
+696 FPRVKQAMLAPMA
-709 RRKTQEEVIQS
+709 RKSTQQEVILAYS
-720 FTEEQAIEEAS
+720 EEEAS
-731 RCFSCG
+731 AEAARCFSCG

-757 ARSNGLYKILVD
+757 VRSNGLYKILVD

-806 ISPGLHGRQAQ
+806 ISQGLHGRQAD
-817 ELVNLASR
+817 ELLHLSDR
-825 PAKEI
+825 PAKNV

>member
-1 MSYTELTVWTRGI
+1 
-14 IMDKE
+14 
-19 GRDIV
+19 
-24 NSISASARQEGKY
+24 
-37 AQAMENYVDNPDR
+37 
-50 TNCPTRKYCRVSDS
+50 
-64 VLENELTYENEHP
+64 
-77 NIVVLVEGTMVKG
+77 
-90 WDYMRGMPPG
+90 
-100 GTLVINTH
+100 
-108 YTPDY
+108 
-113 MIRFVPGAERLAQLV
+113 
-128 CVDAAKL
+128 
-135 ADHKWLYYRLGQLGL
+135 
-150 DRLSTE
+150 
-156 GAAER
+156 
-161 NKDIAPDIAAPLIA
+161 
-175 AVVKA
+175 
-180 TGVVKRETIQ
+180 
-190 PMIANKKAFEMA
+190 
-202 LNELHILPL
+202 
-211 NQWPRRKDHMSTK
+211 MSTK

-230 WLTVPFAGI
+230 RIAIPFAGI
-239 TPAPTQ
+239 TPAPSQ

-285 DLVKRGKYLD
+285 DLVKRGKYVD

-323 RGQYDEAI
+323 RGKYDEAI

-340 GDLGQALPRD
+340 GDLGQALTHD
-350 VVKPGKPNGKT
+350 VVKAGKPNGKK

-407 PQHVLDRE
+407 PQDVLDRE

-428 NVEAGKDITW
+428 NVEVGKDVTW

-466 KDGVIYGLPF
+466 KEGVLYGLPF

-481 MGTSKVKLGSRVAV
+481 MGTSKVKLGARVAV

-521 VESNP
+521 VEANP
-526 QEMPCVPEDL
+526 QEMPAVPEDL
-536 HDMVEEGVEL
+536 HDMLEEGVEL
-546 LHGRAMTAAIGNG
+546 LHGRAMTAVLGKG
-559 KVEAL
+559 KVETLEL
-564 HLYPARFSGAI
+564 HRARFSGAI
-575 NASPITV
+575 NASPITINRKV
-582 NKEAPVVRFAVDN
+582 PAERFHVDN
-595 VIIAIGQRAALGWL
+595 VIIAVGQRAALGWL
-609 PPEFKNERGTI
+609 PDEFKSERGTI

-661 FNLDKALRGEPLQP
+661 FNLDKVVRGEPLQP
-675 RKIPVDVIMD
+675 RTIPVDVIFD

-696 FPRVKQSMLNPTS
+696 FPRVHQTLLAPAS
-709 RRKTQEEVIQS
+709 RRKTQEEVIHAFS
-720 FTEEQAIEEAS
+720 EEQAVE
-731 RCFSCG
+731 
-737 TCNACDN
+737 
-744 CYLVCPEPCIVRS
+744 
-757 ARSNGLYKILVD
+757 
-769 YCKGCRVCIEE
+769 
-780 CPTGCLEG
+780 
-788 VPELDF
+788 
-794 DTGVVRMDTAFA
+794 
-806 ISPGLHGRQAQ
+806 
-817 ELVNLASR
+817 
-825 PAKEI
+825 

>member
-1 MSYTELTVWTRGI
+1 
-14 IMDKE
+14 
-19 GRDIV
+19 
-24 NSISASARQEGKY
+24 
-37 AQAMENYVDNPDR
+37 
-50 TNCPTRKYCRVSDS
+50 
-64 VLENELTYENEHP
+64 
-77 NIVVLVEGTMVKG
+77 
-90 WDYMRGMPPG
+90 
-100 GTLVINTH
+100 
-108 YTPDY
+108 
-113 MIRFVPGAERLAQLV
+113 
-128 CVDAAKL
+128 
-135 ADHKWLYYRLGQLGL
+135 
-150 DRLSTE
+150 
-156 GAAER
+156 
-161 NKDIAPDIAAPLIA
+161 
-175 AVVKA
+175 
-180 TGVVKRETIQ
+180 
-190 PMIANKKAFEMA
+190 
-202 LNELHILPL
+202 
-211 NQWPRRKDHMSTK
+211 MSTK
-224 GTRIPD
+224 GTHIPD

-285 DLVKRGKYLD
+285 DLVKRGQYLD

-323 RGQYDEAI
+323 RGKYGEAI

-340 GDLGQALPRD
+340 GDLGQALKND
-350 VVKPGKPNGKT
+350 VVKAGTPNGKK

-380 LGYKVTI
+380 LGYAVTI

-407 PQHVLDRE
+407 PQDVLDRE
-415 IERLVELGVTIKT
+415 VERLVELGVTIKT
-428 NVEAGKDITW
+428 NTEVGKDVTW

-453 LTEPNSVRAEGEN
+453 LIDHRSVGAEGED

-481 MGTSKVKLGSRVAV
+481 MGESTVKLGRRVAV

-508 ALRQGAVEVTMIT
+508 ALRQGAQEVTMIT
-521 VESNP
+521 VEANTS
-526 QEMPCVPEDL
+526 EMPAMPEDL

-546 LHGRAMTAAIGNG
+546 RHGRAMTAVLGNG
-559 KVEAL
+559 RLESL
-564 HLYPARFSGAI
+564 QLYPARFSGAI
-575 NASPITV
+575 NASPIAV
-582 NKEAPVVRFAVDN
+582 DRKAPAESFTADN
-595 VIIAIGQRAALGWL
+595 VIIAVGQRPSLGWM
-609 PPEFKNERGTI
+609 PDEFKTERGI
-620 KIDRFGRLGDTNFFA
+620 PKIDRFGRLGDTKFFA

-661 FNLDKALRGEPLQP
+661 FNLDKVLRGEPLQP
-675 RKIPVDVIMD
+675 RTVAVDVIVD

-696 FPRVKQSMLNPTS
+696 FPRVRQAMLEPAS
-709 RRKTQEEVIQS
+709 RRRTQEEVIQAFS
-720 FTEEQAIEEAS
+720 EEQAVEEAS

-757 ARSNGLYKILVD
+757 VRSNGLYKILVD

-794 DTGVVRMDTAFA
+794 DTGVTRMDTAFA
-806 ISPGLHGRQAQ
+806 ISPGLHGRQAA
-817 ELVNLASR
+817 ELRNLGDR
-825 PAKEI
+825 PAKSIENWR